1 MAHHGVA
8 QRASRAMGPTWRTL
22 LASILWVLL
31 LIFLYSL
38 QNDDEISLGP
48 FDVRKFPQTQKYTK

>member
-8 QRASRAMGPTWRTL
+8 QRASRAMGPTWRP
-22 LASILWVLL
+22 ASLDSRVLL